1 MRLSQ
6 LADQEVLAG
15 HGRCFPVMAGQELLG
30 LITLSDLRKVPR
42 EEWPETTVFR
52 AMTPFSQLRKAEIND
67 DLPAVLVLMTSGD
80 INQVPLVE
88 GNLLVGLIHRA
99 DVIRY
104 S

>member
-1 MRLSQ
+1 
-6 LADQEVLAG
+6 
-15 HGRCFPVMAGQELLG
+15 
-30 LITLSDLRKVPR
+30 
-42 EEWPETTVFR
+42 
-52 AMTPFSQLRKAEIND
+52 MTPFSQLRKAEIND

-104 S
+104 IQVRQEIGTGATTD